1 MEGMIKKARKGDG
14 EAFTR
19 LMQAHMQDMY
29 KTAWAILR
37 NDEDAADAVSD
48 TILACWEKLYQL
60 KQDRYFKTWMIRILI
75 NNCNAIL
82 QKKRGIADPG
92 TPEEKERFLE
102 IPYVEKGYQEAEW
115 REVLNG
121 IEEKYRLV
129 LLLYYMEGFSVK
141 EIGRILEMPE
151 ATVRTRLA
159 RGRARLKEKYREPES
174 RRVTG

>member
-92 TPEEKERFLE
+92 TSEEKERFLE
-102 IPYVEKGYQEAEW
+102 IPYVEKGVPGSGMAGGIK
-115 REVLNG
+115 RHRGKIPAGAASVLYATTC
-121 IEEKYRLV
+121 K
-129 LLLYYMEGFSVK
+129 LL
-141 EIGRILEMPE
+141 
-151 ATVRTRLA
+151 
-159 RGRARLKEKYREPES
+159 
-174 RRVTG
+174 

>member
-92 TPEEKERFLE
+92 TSEEKERFLE

-129 LLLYYMEGFSVK
+129 LLLYYMLLPVNFCKKLLLPVNFCK
-141 EIGRILEMPE
+141 
-151 ATVRTRLA
+151 
-159 RGRARLKEKYREPES
+159 K
-174 RRVTG
+174 

>member
-1 MEGMIKKARKGDG
+1 MIKKARKGDG

-82 QKKRGIADPG
+82 QKDGKAGVFVY
-92 TPEEKERFLE
+92 TPSDNKVSR
-102 IPYVEKGYQEAEW
+102 
-115 REVLNG
+115 REVTIVRLMSDGRCIITSDELKPGELVVSAGIHHIQNG
-121 IEEKYRLV
+121 ETVKPLPAASKTNIGG
-129 LLLYYMEGFSVK
+129 LL
-141 EIGRILEMPE
+141 
-151 ATVRTRLA
+151 
-159 RGRARLKEKYREPES
+159 
-174 RRVTG
+174 